1 MALIGMKWKRG
12 KTDYA
17 GFHTMTIDEFID
29 PLTFLKKIA
38 SLFKLEIQY
47 RVEIQG
53 SQIIGWYVDMIQR
66 RGRDTGKEIE
76 LGKDLIGVTRI
87 EHSRD
92 ICTALVGFVKGEGD
106 NVITIESIN
115 RGLPILLIMMH
126 FNDGMNVV
134 NINLVLYTRNRRI
147 RHDSKTFND
156 FNGNRIKK
164 RVNSSV
170 SYEVEAQSIGRIFG
184 LAHELINEG
193 DTIRIKDTGFT
204 PKLYLEARVIAGDES
219 FTDPTQDKYVFGDY
233 REITDP
239 NEELRKIYNRILSKF
254 GEKQEMLDQLDKLVK
269 EANETASSAKK
280 ESEAAKTLAEKVQ
293 ENIKNNTVEIIE
305 AKNPPTTGLKPNK
318 TLWRDMSN
326 GKPGILKIWTG
337 TVWESVVPDVESVKK
352 ETLEQANKNIEST
365 KAELNKKV
373 QEAQNQ
379 ATGQF
384 NEVQEDLQ
392 GVSRTISN
400 IENKQ
405 GEIDKKVTQV
415 EQDSNGFKTSIES
428 LTKKIMISAIN

>member
-1 MALIGMKWKRG
+1 M
-12 KTDYA
+12 
-17 GFHTMTIDEFID
+17 
-29 PLTFLKKIA
+29 
-38 SLFKLEIQY
+38 
-47 RVEIQG
+47 
-53 SQIIGWYVDMIQR
+53 
-66 RGRDTGKEIE
+66 
-76 LGKDLIGVTRI
+76 
-87 EHSRD
+87 
-92 ICTALVGFVKGEGD
+92 
-106 NVITIESIN
+106 
-115 RGLPILLIMMH
+115 
-126 FNDGMNVV
+126 
-134 NINLVLYTRNRRI
+134 
-147 RHDSKTFND
+147 
-156 FNGNRIKK
+156 
-164 RVNSSV
+164 
-170 SYEVEAQSIGRIFG
+170 
-184 LAHELINEG
+184 
-193 DTIRIKDTGFT
+193 
-204 PKLYLEARVIAGDES
+204 
-219 FTDPTQDKYVFGDY
+219 FGDY